1 MLSKV
6 TLHRN
11 INLTRSRGWNH
22 FGYTTTEASAS
33 GNRTKGATHITDINY
48 TIANVTP
55 KVSISG
61 LLRIREKQS
70 REVVAWLVGDE
81 IPNRQ
86 PNLDKPISL
95 NPYVDNQFVDA
106 ITRKPINF
114 PLAAVVATPQGLF
127 EAL

>member
-1 MLSKV
+1 MNKV

-33 GNRTKGATHITDINY
+33 GNRTKGATHITD
-48 TIANVTP
+48 
-55 KVSISG
+55 G

-86 PNLDKPISL
+86 PNLDRPISL

-114 PLAAVVATPQGLF
+114 PLDAVVATPKGLF